1 MIRIFYIIIVVF
13 IETSLSCTF
22 DYDVYYEDC
31 GEVNLYDDAN
41 LTPEDCMNH
50 CNMFTESGCQCWSI
64 RQVEPGKI
72 INFKISTIYVGTL
85 YKNIYYLVFTYM
97 LYFFIQLL

>member
-1 MIRIFYIIIVVF
+1 MIRIFYIITVIS
-13 IETSLSCTF
+13 IETCLSCTF
-22 DYDVYYEDC
+22 DYDVFYEDC

-72 INFKISTIYVGTL
+72 ISFKISTICIL
-85 YKNIYYLVFTYM
+85 YKNLYYLRVRARES
-97 LYFFIQLL
+97 